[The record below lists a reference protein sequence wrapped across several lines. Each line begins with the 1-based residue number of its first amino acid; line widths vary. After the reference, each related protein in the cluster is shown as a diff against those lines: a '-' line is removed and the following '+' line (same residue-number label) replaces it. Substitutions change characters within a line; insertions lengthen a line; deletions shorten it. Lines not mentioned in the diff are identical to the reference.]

1 MPPTYAPP
9 VYGAPA
15 EYAAPA
21 PYGAPAAPAYGAP
34 STAGYGAAYAAAPTP
49 GVPPVAPYAYGAY
62 PARKTN
68 GLAVASLIL
77 SIVGFLWLLPLIGSL
92 AGAIMGHIALGQ
104 IKRTGESGRGM
115 ALAGVIIGWA
125 GVALVV
131 LGVVLLFVIIAASAA
146 SSSQYS

>member
-1 MPPTYAPP
+1 M
-9 VYGAPA
+9 
-15 EYAAPA
+15 
-21 PYGAPAAPAYGAP
+21 
-34 STAGYGAAYAAAPTP
+34 
-49 GVPPVAPYAYGAY
+49 
-62 PARKTN
+62 
-68 GLAVASLIL
+68 ASLIL